1 MITPQDY
8 IDAANKKLLNE
19 NLKAGIRRSY
29 APNVAEK
36 LCAIIDAEEK
46 VEHLVKFYNELTE
59 MFAQYQRQ
67 QQQYLEALYKNYYGN
82 V

>member
-8 IDAANKKLLNE
+8 IDAAKKKLFNE
-19 NLKAGIRRSY
+19 NLKDCIRRSY

-36 LCAIIDAEEK
+36 LCTIIDTEERA
-46 VEHLVKFYNELTE
+46 EHLVKFYNELTD
-59 MFAQYQRQ
+59 MFAQYQRL
-67 QQQYLEALYKNYYGN
+67 QQQYLDALYKNYYGN